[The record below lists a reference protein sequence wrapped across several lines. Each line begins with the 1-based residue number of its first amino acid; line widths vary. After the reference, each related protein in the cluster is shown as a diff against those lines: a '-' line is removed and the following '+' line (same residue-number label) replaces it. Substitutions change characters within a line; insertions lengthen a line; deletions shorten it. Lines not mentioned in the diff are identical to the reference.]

1 MIPQVQPKTVHV
13 NGFDLHYVE
22 EGTGDAVVFVHG
34 GNTDFRSWVS
44 QMQPFA
50 QHYHVIS
57 YSRRYHFPN
66 TGAEQ
71 ASGYFAAE
79 HRDDLAALIETLR
92 LAPAH
97 LVASSYGAY
106 ITLLCA
112 GARPELVRSL
122 VLGEPPVPMLIGPD
136 ASQGFMRD
144 IEPIRQAF
152 ERGESEQAV
161 RMFMD
166 ARVGRGGFDR
176 FPAPARQM
184 MLDNIPE
191 FRLEVSTSP
200 DQYFIAFDCDD
211 AKVIHKPTL
220 LVTGADSPVFLH
232 QMTDELERCLPDT
245 ERAMIPRASHGM
257 HNQNPQ
263 AYNEAVLEFLA
274 RH

>member
-1 MIPQVQPKTVHV
+1 MIPQIQPKTIHV
-13 NGFDLHYVE
+13 NGVDLHYIE
-22 EGTGDAVVFVHG
+22 QGMGDAVVFVHG
-34 GNTDFRSWVS
+34 GNTDFRSWVP
-44 QMQPFA
+44 QMQPFV
-50 QHYHVIS
+50 QRYHVIS

-66 TGAEQ
+66 SGAEQ

-79 HRDDLAALIETLR
+79 HRDDLAALIETLG

-97 LVASSYGAY
+97 VVASSYGAY
-106 ITLLCA
+106 ITLLFA
-112 GARPELVRSL
+112 RARPELVRSL
-122 VLGEPPVPMLIGPD
+122 VLGEPPVPMLIGP
-136 ASQGFMRD
+136 AVNQEFMRD

-166 ARVGRGGFDR
+166 ARVGPGGFDR

-211 AKVIHKPTL
+211 AKAIHKPTL
-220 LVTGADSPVFLH
+220 LVTGAESPVFLH
-232 QMTDELERCLPDT
+232 QMTDALERCLPDT
-245 ERAMIPRASHGM
+245 EKTTIPRASHGM

-263 AYNEAVLEFLA
+263 AYNESVLAFLA
-274 RH
+274 KH

>member
-1 MIPQVQPKTVHV
+1 MIPQFQPKTIQV
-13 NGFDLHYVE
+13 NGVDLQYIE
-22 EGTGDAVVFVHG
+22 QGMGDAVVFVHG
-34 GNTDFRSWVS
+34 GNTDFRSWIS
-44 QMQPFA
+44 QMQAFA

-66 TGAEQ
+66 AGAEQ

-79 HRDDLAALIETLR
+79 HRDDLAALMEALG

-97 LVASSYGAY
+97 VVASSYGAY
-106 ITLLCA
+106 ITLLVA
-112 GARPELVRSL
+112 RARPELVRSL
-122 VLGEPPVPMLIGPD
+122 VLGEPPVPMLIGSD
-136 ASQGFMRD
+136 VSQGFMRD

-166 ARVGRGGFDR
+166 ARVGPGGFDR

-191 FRLEVSTSP
+191 FKLEVGTSP
-200 DQYFIAFDCDD
+200 DQYFIAFRCDD
-211 AKVIHKPTL
+211 AKAIYKPTL

-232 QMTDELERCLPDT
+232 QMTGELERCLPTT
-245 ERAMIPRASHGM
+245 ERAMIPHASHGM

-263 AYNEAVLEFLA
+263 AYNETVLEFLT